1 MESFKTTSTSVTVPL
16 WAKRSLMSAAVRDQD
31 KLTTYSFFTLSV
43 GCVSSGVSSVAAT
56 SCKVEHNWKQSLPV
70 LKEDLEEKKREVE
83 AWSLMEIGAFA
94 EKRWLLENRWGA
106 KRMKADSKVAAIRNF
121 GGTNSVD
128 KEIKGVALQIFCFV
142 FYFESKPFKFK
153 VFFFLSFECAECF
166 FFIFLQNVGQTKK

>member
-1 MESFKTTSTSVTVPL
+1 MQLPFLYYTNITEKRGWQYMESFKTTSTSVTVPL

-94 EKRWLLENRWGA
+94 ENRWGA
-106 KRMKADSKVAAIRNF
+106 KRVRADSKVAIRNLVPQ
-121 GGTNSVD
+121 TVD
-128 KEIKGVALQIFCFV
+128 KEIKGQRYRYFVLFLFYAALCLGTNYISCSK
-142 FYFESKPFKFK
+142 ESPCDS
-153 VFFFLSFECAECF
+153 V
-166 FFIFLQNVGQTKK
+166 N